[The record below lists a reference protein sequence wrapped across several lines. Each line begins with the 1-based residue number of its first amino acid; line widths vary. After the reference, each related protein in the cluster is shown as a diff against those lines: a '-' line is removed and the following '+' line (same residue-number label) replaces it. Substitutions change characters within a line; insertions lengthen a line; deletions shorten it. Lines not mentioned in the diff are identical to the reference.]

1 MKLKQTYDNG
11 RWDMASLFGVG
22 RDHLSE
28 EVPFGLGAEEGAL
41 KIYRAGQANS
51 REGMWL
57 GE

>member
-1 MKLKQTYDNG
+1 
-11 RWDMASLFGVG
+11 MAALFGVG

-51 REGMWL
+51 GEGMWL